1 MKKVADVAS
10 FHELVVYNKS
20 RRGTER
26 RAADR
31 PAQNEVYEDL
41 PDEEER

>member
-1 MKKVADVAS
+1 MWHRFMSWWSKISDQTI
-10 FHELVVYNKS
+10 S
-20 RRGTER
+20 RRGAER